1 LVFLDVQNRKLTE
14 NEEMDHLKGHHHV
27 PLPMQDED
35 ESEVSFDDHGD
46 GLLDRLGVKID
57 DSLHEMFTAYVFL
70 F

>member
-1 LVFLDVQNRKLTE
+1 
-14 NEEMDHLKGHHHV
+14 MDHLKGHHHV

-57 DSLHEMFTAYVFL
+57 ESLHEMFTAYVFL